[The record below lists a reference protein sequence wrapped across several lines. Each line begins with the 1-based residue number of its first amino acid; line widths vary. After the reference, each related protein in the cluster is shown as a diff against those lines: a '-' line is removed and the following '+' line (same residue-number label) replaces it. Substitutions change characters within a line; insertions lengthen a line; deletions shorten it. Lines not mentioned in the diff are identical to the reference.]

1 MYFIACD
8 TRENVG
14 RKISSKSKISTIN
27 IYGKKKNEIP
37 IFPLLSLKKKNKR
50 QVNCLP
56 QLVLQTV
63 TKENSD
69 RHKAF

>member
-37 IFPLLSLKKKNKR
+37 IFPLLSLKKR
-50 QVNCLP
+50 
-56 QLVLQTV
+56 
-63 TKENSD
+63 TKGRSI
-69 RHKAF
+69 AYLS

>member
-27 IYGKKKNEIP
+27 IYGKKKKNEIP
-37 IFPLLSLKKKNKR
+37 IFPLLSLKKR
-50 QVNCLP
+50 
-56 QLVLQTV
+56 
-63 TKENSD
+63 TKGRSI
-69 RHKAF
+69 AYLS